1 MSEPRNTLEDTQTGD
16 LLYISNGRTFTISRA
31 THVTKTQV
39 HAASRKFSRDGSE
52 IGGDIWSRHYAR
64 PATEEDIS
72 IWSRHYACPA
82 VDEDIKENQ
91 RHLLAGD
98 LRRVEYLDLSL
109 DQLQR
114 IWDIVEEGTNE

>member
-1 MSEPRNTLEDTQTGD
+1 MNEPRNTLENTQTGD
-16 LLYISNGRTFTISRA
+16 LLRISNGRTFTISRA

-39 HAASRKFSRDGSE
+39 HAESRKFRRDGSE
-52 IGGDIWSRHYAR
+52 ISADTWSRHYAR
-64 PATEEDIS
+64 
-72 IWSRHYACPA
+72 PA

-114 IWDIVEEGTNE
+114 IWNITKEGTNE